1 MSKKIGKHRISPQKM
16 KDLEGFQDVL
26 DLVYEERPTV
36 KKGSESSSQSFETMA
51 YLEEEEERLRRLEII
66 FSSAIPNAMAH
77 PQEDHVILELIDQR
91 DTLVSE
97 LTEHMI
103 KADSALNQNLNSIF
117 KTIFPKD

>member
-16 KDLEGFQDVL
+16 KDLEGFEDVL

-51 YLEEEEERLRRLEII
+51 FLEEEEERLRRLETI

-77 PQEDHVILELIDQR
+77 PQEDHVIAELVDQR
-91 DTLVSE
+91 DTLLNE
-97 LTEHMI
+97 LTDHMI
-103 KADSALNQNLNSIF
+103 KSDSALNQNLNSIF